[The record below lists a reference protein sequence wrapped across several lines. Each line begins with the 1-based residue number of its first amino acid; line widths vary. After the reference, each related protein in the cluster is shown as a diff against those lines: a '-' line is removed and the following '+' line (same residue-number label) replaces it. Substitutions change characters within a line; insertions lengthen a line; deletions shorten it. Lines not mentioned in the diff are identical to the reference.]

1 MTSSWR
7 GTARV
12 MHPAMATETQAEQQD
27 GIKLATSIQRE
38 RDRVIAKT
46 EIIEVHLVQP
56 DPRQ

>member
-1 MTSSWR
+1 
-7 GTARV
+7 